1 MTSLTHGASPRLP
14 ASPSFVRAT
23 APASGPGAD
32 IDLQRPALAWPRGR
46 GLLLQALTGG
56 FLLVAKPLIAWQQ
69 RLEEQDRIRRL
80 PDHLLQDVGLTRA
93 DLGINSEYLD
103 SKGPAWP
110 R

>member
-14 ASPSFVRAT
+14 ASPSFVRASG
-23 APASGPGAD
+23 PASGPGAH

-56 FLLVAKPLIAWQQ
+56 FLLQK

-93 DLGINSEYLD
+93 DLGIDSEYLD